1 MPIDAQHG
9 LVKHWQLQGRRQDM
23 DSLIGRFSAL
33 LSVAVLVVGLTA
45 CTSTPSSGSAKVT
58 ATWSPGAPDALT
70 SEHYQLAVAAIDKRV
85 KTDAQAALNL
95 LRDDVTRLRTN
106 SYDMMSAM
114 ARLYG
119 VSNAVDAGDWE
130 KARAGIRELQAE
142 YGHR

>member
-1 MPIDAQHG
+1 MPAVPLLFDNTKRELEMTWVCG
-9 LVKHWQLQGRRQDM
+9 KLC
-23 DSLIGRFSAL
+23 AL
-33 LSVAVLVVGLTA
+33 LGVAIVVFGLAA
-45 CTSTPSSGSAKVT
+45 CTSTPSNGSTKIT

-70 SEHYQLAVAAIDKRV
+70 SEHYQLTVAAIDKRV

-95 LRDDVTRLRTN
+95 LRDDVSRMRTN
-106 SYDMMSAM
+106 AYDMMSAM